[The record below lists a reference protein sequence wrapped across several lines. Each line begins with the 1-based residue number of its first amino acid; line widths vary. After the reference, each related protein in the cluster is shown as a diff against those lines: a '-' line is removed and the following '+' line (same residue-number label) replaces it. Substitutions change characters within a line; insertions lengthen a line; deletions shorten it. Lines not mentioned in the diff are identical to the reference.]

1 MVDAIIG
8 AESGVFTYGGEMNR
22 VSSMSGKAEEGKN
35 GKEQDGKREG
45 IEEGS
50 HCDES
55 NSSCTQ
61 LCKEFMWC
69 FYCIYVL
76 GLRCLWGRYDEQ
88 WGCTDLPF
96 RMRGLSCST
105 QVNKPKW
112 QRVIA

>member
-8 AESGVFTYGGEMNR
+8 AESGVFTYGVEMNR

-50 HCDES
+50 HFDES
-55 NSSCTQ
+55 NSSSTQ
-61 LCKEFMWC
+61 LCKGFIWC

-76 GLRCLWGRYDEQ
+76 GFKCLGDR
-88 WGCTDLPF
+88 
-96 RMRGLSCST
+96 
-105 QVNKPKW
+105 
-112 QRVIA
+112 